1 MHTVL
6 TIAGSDSSAGA
17 GIQADL
23 KTFGAHGVYGVSAIT
38 AVTAQNTQGIRT
50 FAPMLADLVTAQIDA
65 IAADF
70 AIAATKIG
78 MIATAPNATAI
89 ADAIDRHRLANV
101 VLDPVLAA
109 SSGLRLLDAPGL
121 DALRSALLP
130 RVTVLTPN
138 TLEAEV
144 LLVRP
149 VRSVPD
155 MRDAARAL
163 GQLGPR
169 AVVIKGGHLPGPPID
184 VVFADGHITE
194 LEGRRISTRH
204 THGTGCT
211 FSAAMAARLALGSTV
226 VDAARSAKAYVERAL
241 QAAPGLGRGHGPLGH
256 LY

>member
-38 AVTAQNTQGIRT
+38 AVTAQNTQGIRMFT
-50 FAPMLADLVTAQIDA
+50 AMVADLVTAQIDA
-65 IAADF
+65 VAADF

-78 MIATAPNATAI
+78 MVATAPIATAI
-89 ADAIDRHRLANV
+89 AEAIDRHQLQNV

-109 SSGLRLLDAPGL
+109 SSGLPLLDAAGL
-121 DALRSALLP
+121 EALRSALLP

-149 VRSVPD
+149 VRSVPE
-155 MRDAARAL
+155 MREAARAL

-169 AVVIKGGHLPGPPID
+169 AVIVKGGHLSGPPID

-211 FSAAMAARLALGSTV
+211 FSAALAARLAQGSTV
-226 VDAARSAKAYVERAL
+226 VDAARSAKAYVERARK
-241 QAAPGLGRGHGPLGH
+241 AAPGLGRGHGPLGH